1 MLKGSK
7 TEVNLNAD
15 FYESVTVKIPANI
28 MELLRHSQ
36 SITGDSPTADIE
48 YAVVE
53 SVRARIDGSQFLPTR
68 EALVKQYNLNPVFKA
83 ILDCPVE

>member
-1 MLKGSK
+1 
-7 TEVNLNAD
+7 LNPD
-15 FYESVTVKIPANI
+15 FFEDVTVKIPTAI
-28 MELLRHSQ
+28 MELLRNSEP
-36 SITGDSPTADIE
+36 ITGDSPTTDIE

-53 SVRARIDGSQFLPTR
+53 SVRAKIDGGQFLPTR

>member
-1 MLKGSK
+1 
-7 TEVNLNAD
+7 
-15 FYESVTVKIPANI
+15 

-36 SITGDSPTADIE
+36 SITGDSPTTDIV

-53 SVRARIDGSQFLPTR
+53 SVRARIDGDQFLLTKEP
-68 EALVKQYNLNPVFKA
+68 LVKQNNLNPVFKA